1 MKLPECSLKKMDLN
15 RLFIDSNSCIMK
27 IVSGRNYEAR
37 LSPLVEIIA
46 FFVMDR
52 KVWKFIIVYY
62 QKSSEWEK
70 LQNSMKPVSAVSPA
84 NFEHRLRTSLEGI
97 ATLSFAHAKNE
108 SGRLKIINIANVNT
122 NTTNETRS
130 HKFNTRNFSTPIFVT
145 KNTILYKRSKYYQR
159 QPETIKSQP
168 S

>member
-1 MKLPECSLKKMDLN
+1 MNAGIGKLCPGPSRGTLFNAASIFAVVESRRYPESYANLKK
-15 RLFIDSNSCIMK
+15 K
-27 IVSGRNYEAR
+27 KH
-37 LSPLVEIIA
+37 
-46 FFVMDR
+46 FFMDR

-62 QKSSEWEK
+62 QKSSERAK
-70 LQNSMKPVSAVSPA
+70 LQNSMKPVSTVSPA
-84 NFEHRLRTSLEGI
+84 NFKHRLRTSLEGI
-97 ATLSFAHAKNE
+97 ATLSFAHPKNE

-145 KNTILYKRSKYYQR
+145 KSTILYKRSKYYQR

-168 S
+168 P